1 MSKLAAKYR
10 QFRGEGASSV
20 APASGSHD
28 ADAPTSEAPRRDK
41 GKGKVIHRSKKRR
54 NEDLPSFGSGEEPL
68 LHSEEGPAFDPSTQS
83 EKGPIYLPNWGVTLA
98 DSGFDRPSFARE
110 LAEGAI
116 APEDVR
122 YLSTF
127 SNEVHVAKGVE
138 HMYKV
143 SKLQVHISYSFSARF
158 H

>member
-10 QFRGEGASSV
+10 QIRGEGASSV
-20 APASGSHD
+20 APAGGSRG

-54 NEDLPSFGSGEEPL
+54 NEDLPSFGTSEEPL

-83 EKGPIYLPNWGVTLA
+83 EKGPIYIPNWGVTIA
-98 DSGFDRPSFARE
+98 DSGFDRPCFARE
-110 LAEGAI
+110 LVDHTI
-116 APEDVR
+116 VPEDVR

-143 SKLQVHISYSFSARF
+143 SKFSVSLLFFF
-158 H
+158 HVMF